1 MNINEIKEYN
11 AKVQA
16 AQKKVADINAERN
29 IRTQEL
35 NKLCAEL
42 TQELGY
48 AVTPENIEQVYQQ
61 VSKSIED
68 TMASG
73 NEILTR
79 VEQEINGG
87 DSVTGVT
94 GVTGVAGVTGV
105 TGTNSVAGVA
115 PANNQANPAVAPMG
129 GGILPGVT
137 PQTGFTSI
145 NNDPMFAGL

>member
-48 AVTPENIEQVYQQ
+48 AVTPDNIEQVYQQ

-87 DSVTGVT
+87 AGSTGDANAVPAQAPVTAT
-94 GVTGVAGVTGV
+94 AQTSA
-105 TGTNSVAGVA
+105 
-115 PANNQANPAVAPMG
+115 QAPMPS
-129 GGILPGVT
+129 GGILPDGFET
-137 PQTGFTSI
+137 QSGFTPLGS
-145 NNDPMFAGL
+145 DPMFAGL